1 MKEGLSL
8 QEMAAEITRQSQQKA
23 DYLVDTRLL
32 QMEPFGNN
40 VYLQLES
47 NEIEPLEIN
56 QIAHRQLGAHLK
68 SQLITMTVCY
78 PNIQIYWRKM

>member
-40 VYLQLES
+40 VYLQLEG

-68 SQLITMTVCY
+68 IPVDYCE
-78 PNIQIYWRKM
+78 RE

>member
-40 VYLQLES
+40 VYL
-47 NEIEPLEIN
+47 
-56 QIAHRQLGAHLK
+56 
-68 SQLITMTVCY
+68 
-78 PNIQIYWRKM
+78 